1 MVTYENAKQVDN
13 IFEYRST
20 EIKSTNSYNYFQFFI
35 ILIQLN
41 NANKNHISIHTVI
54 YYIYIV

>member
-13 IFEYRST
+13 IFEYCST